1 MTTKTYVIGVG
12 MTKFEKP
19 GGRDWDYPEMGSE
32 AAKAALEDAGI
43 TYDAI
48 ERAFAGYCAGESCSG
63 QRAVYDAGMTGIPII
78 NVNNNC
84 ATGSSA
90 LYLARESVRHG
101 QSDVALAVGFE
112 KMAKGSI
119 QAHFNDREAPLRRHI
134 KAMWQHRGRVQ
145 TPIAA
150 QMFGNAAKEYMERY
164 GVTTETIARV
174 AEKNHRHS
182 VNNPRSQFQEGYSL
196 KEILDS
202 PMISDPLTRLQCCP
216 TSDGGAA
223 AVVASERFVEEHGLW
238 DRAIEIAGQALVTD
252 RPDSFDGTD
261 RGLVGFYIGQEA
273 ARQAY
278 EQSGFGPEDAQVVEL
293 HDCFASA
300 EMITYEALGLC
311 PEGKGG
317 DLINDGAT
325 TYGGTWVVNP
335 SGGLIAKGHPLG
347 ATGLAQCSELTWQL
361 RGTAGKR
368 QVDGAKVGIQH
379 NLGLGGAGVVTVYA
393 RPSR

>member
-1 MTTKTYVIGVG
+1 
-12 MTKFEKP
+12 
-19 GGRDWDYPEMGSE
+19 
-32 AAKAALEDAGI
+32 
-43 TYDAI
+43 
-48 ERAFAGYCAGESCSG
+48 
-63 QRAVYDAGMTGIPII
+63 VYDAGMTGIPII

-101 QSDVALAVGFE
+101 QSDVVLAVGFE

-134 KAMWQHRGRVQ
+134 KAMWRHRGRVQ

-223 AVVASERFVEEHGLW
+223 AIVASERYVQEHGLW

-261 RGLVGFYIGQEA
+261 RGLVGYYIGQEA

-278 EQSGFGPEDAQVVEL
+278 EQSGFGPQDAQVVEL

-361 RGTAGKR
+361 RGTAGPR

-393 RPSR
+393 KPSR